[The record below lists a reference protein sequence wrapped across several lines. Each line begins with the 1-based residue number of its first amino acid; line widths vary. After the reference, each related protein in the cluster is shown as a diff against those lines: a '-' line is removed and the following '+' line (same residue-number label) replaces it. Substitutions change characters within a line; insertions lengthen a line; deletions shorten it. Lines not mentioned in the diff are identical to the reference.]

1 MDIMVGTQMVVKGLD
16 FEHVALVG
24 ILDADG
30 LLAFTDFRVNE
41 RAFQLM
47 EQVSGRAGRRG
58 EKGRVIIQTLQAAH
72 PVIKQVVNHDYK
84 GFYQAEIENR
94 KVFHYPPYTRL
105 IQFFF
110 RHADKMKALQAA
122 EFFAGRMSP
131 VFGDYLIGPAE
142 PVVNRVRN
150 RYIYEILLKLPRD
163 GSKNSMAR
171 NHIQQVLVMMQN
183 ESSFKSVHVQ
193 VNVDPA

>member
-1 MDIMVGTQMVVKGLD
+1 MVVKGLD

-30 LLAFTDFRVNE
+30 LLSFTDFRVNE

-58 EKGRVIIQTLQAAH
+58 SQGKVIIQTTQPQH
-72 PVIKQVVNHDYK
+72 PVIKQVMEHDYRA
-84 GFYQAEIENR
+84 FYEQEIASR
-94 KVFHYPPYTRL
+94 KIFHYPPYTRL

-110 RHADKMKALQAA
+110 RHADKQKALQAA
-122 EFFAGRMSP
+122 EFFAARMLP

-142 PVVNRVRN
+142 PVVNRIRN

-163 GSKNSMAR
+163 GSKNTMAR
-171 NHIQQVLVMMQN
+171 THIQQVMTMMQN
-183 ESSFKSVHVQ
+183 ESTYKSVHVQ